1 MLLAGDRIRSP
12 AVAQQASVLVVEDD
26 ASLRLLARVNL
37 ELEQFRVRE
46 AGTLDEAREAV
57 AAERP
62 SLVFLDVHLHG
73 VATDV
78 LLDELRRAG
87 IPVVVVTGTADITQY
102 RDRADQ
108 VLSKPFEPSALV
120 AAARRFVG

>member
-1 MLLAGDRIRSP
+1 MLLAGHRLRSA

-26 ASLRLLARVNL
+26 ASLRLLARLNL

-46 AGTLDEAREAV
+46 AGTLDEARAAV

-62 SLVFLDVHLHG
+62 AMVFLDVHLHG
-73 VATDV
+73 EATDI
-78 LLDELRRAG
+78 LLDELRRTG
-87 IPVVVVTGTADITQY
+87 IPVVVVTGSADIRQY

-108 VLSKPFEPSALV
+108 VLGKPFEPAALV